1 MALVQHVR
9 HNSPRPLVR
18 RTAPITPGDLPERTP
33 LRVVERRRRA
43 IHLLVVGGLVVFT
56 LMIGAAWFQTQLAHR
71 QRELDRLDRL
81 VRVEAE
87 RNDALLAA
95 RGELLGPARLINR
108 VQDLGMVPGAKT
120 RTLHVDA
127 ETVAYIEIFT
137 PQPSRRAGSGTFAG
151 ADEGSVK
158 AAVGANP

>member
-1 MALVQHVR
+1 MQALQLVAHRGHALEYPENTLPAFASALQLGVR
-9 HNSPRPLVR
+9 HLELDVQLSRDRV
-18 RTAPITPGDLPERTP
+18 PIVLHDS
-33 LRVVERRRRA
+33 
-43 IHLLVVGGLVVFT
+43 
-56 LMIGAAWFQTQLAHR
+56 R
-71 QRELDRLDRL
+71 QRV